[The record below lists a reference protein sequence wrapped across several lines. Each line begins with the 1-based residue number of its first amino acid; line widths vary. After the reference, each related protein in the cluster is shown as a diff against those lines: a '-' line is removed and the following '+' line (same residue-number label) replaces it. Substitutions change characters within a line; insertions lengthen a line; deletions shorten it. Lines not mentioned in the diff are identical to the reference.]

1 MLGSSTGYTLA
12 FYSSLGASIF
22 GCDCLIV
29 RISWRLGVLFL
40 RPARPVRGHLLLL
53 VFCTVFCT
61 IFLPYLAPEEPVTG
75 PNGKNSKRTV
85 LAPLKIFVPTRQ
97 TVDGVTKRDFNLFF
111 RGAGSFFSVLATGY
125 VPMALQLGGT
135 NVFAF
140 QPAKTGGML
149 VSRTQNNLSWWQADS
164 APTVAHPPRPRLLP
178 IPLLPAHHHP
188 WPAIHLPLP
197 ERALHSGRTA
207 PGLADGSHAI
217 RRRCT
222 SAQADRREARIRLRP
237 LLSPLLHLHRRHPHR
252 LRESRRARMASLCRG
267 LRPALRERDGPAA
280 KGVVLD
286 LVRPEERAEALGG
299 IALIEKLG

>member
-1 MLGSSTGYTLA
+1 MERDGSTDTTLAIINSFATAYWIKRFGVKAVMFQQTAGAAMRNLTQIYAQTLGGATGIRVIQTTQLFNNLGSGRGYQLAANSFIALLAEPEKRTSYFGLLSGMAMLGSSTGYTLA

-97 TVDGVTKRDFNLFF
+97 TVDGVTKRDFNLFLL
-111 RGAGSFFSVLATGY
+111 GAGSLFSVLATGY
-125 VPMALQLGGT
+125 VSMALQLGGT
-135 NVFAF
+135 NVFVF

-149 VSRTQNNLSWWQADS
+149 VSRTQNNSSWWQADS
-164 APTVAHPPRPRLLP
+164 APTVAHPPRPRLLL

-188 WPAIHLPLP
+188 
-197 ERALHSGRTA
+197 
-207 PGLADGSHAI
+207 
-217 RRRCT
+217 
-222 SAQADRREARIRLRP
+222 
-237 LLSPLLHLHRRHPHR
+237 
-252 LRESRRARMASLCRG
+252 
-267 LRPALRERDGPAA
+267 
-280 KGVVLD
+280 
-286 LVRPEERAEALGG
+286 
-299 IALIEKLG
+299 